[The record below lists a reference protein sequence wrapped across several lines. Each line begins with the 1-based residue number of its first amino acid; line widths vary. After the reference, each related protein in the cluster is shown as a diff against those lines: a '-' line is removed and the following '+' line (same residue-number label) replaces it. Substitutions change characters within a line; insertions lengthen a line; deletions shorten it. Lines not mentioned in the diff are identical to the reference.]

1 MAYRINWC
9 ATEDLE
15 PDAIDG
21 HKSFHG
27 KAIIRQ
33 GLALTAECECAT
45 VRELYSYGTKV
56 AAIYLDPNDGPII
69 IIGRPY
75 LFSATTGRHFRCFT
89 RQNANG
95 IAYSIAAIR
104 KAWNSPADPSTDY
117 IMDSATWNEAFSDS
131 KGYRF

>member
-1 MAYRINWC
+1 MSYHTDWG

-21 HKSFHG
+21 HKSFYG

-33 GLALTAECECAT
+33 GSALTAEGEYAT

-56 AAIYLDPNDGPII
+56 AAIYLDPDDGPII

-75 LFSATTGRHFRCFT
+75 LFSATTSRHFRCFT
-89 RQNANG
+89 RRNANG
-95 IAYSIAAIR
+95 IAYGIAAIR
-104 KAWNSPADPSTDY
+104 KAWNGPTDLSNR
-117 IMDSATWNEAFSDS
+117 IIDSATWNEAFSDS

>member
-1 MAYRINWC
+1 MALHTTWAT
-9 ATEDLE
+9 ATELT
-15 PDAIDG
+15 PDIIDG

-27 KAIIRQ
+27 KAVTRQ
-33 GLALTAECECAT
+33 GSALTAEGEYAT

-56 AAIYLDPNDGPII
+56 AAIYLDPDDGPII

-95 IAYSIAAIR
+95 IAYGIAAIR

>member
-1 MAYRINWC
+1 MAYHINWC
-9 ATEDLE
+9 ATEHLE

-33 GLALTAECECAT
+33 GSALTADCERNA

-56 AAIYLDPNDGPII
+56 AAIYLGPDDGPII

-75 LFSATTGRHFRCFT
+75 LFSATTSRHFRCFT
-89 RQNANG
+89 RRNADG

-104 KAWNSPADPSTDY
+104 KAWNGPTDLSNR
-117 IMDSATWNEAFSDS
+117 IIDSATWNEAFSDS